1 MSKQK
6 TWSDKEKK
14 WVDGN
19 LFQGQQ
25 EERSALVKRTAQNF
39 EATLAANEQRRVA
52 DDIAANETS
61 LRAALK
67 ESYTKANGGSEF
79 GFAESYPRLRAAHVE
94 AETLANVAPK
104 PATPA
109 QMAAKTLKTQYSR

>member
-1 MSKQK
+1 MSKPK

-14 WVDGN
+14 WVDSN

-25 EERSALVKRTAQNF
+25 EERSALVRRTAQNF
-39 EATLAANEQRRVA
+39 EATLAANEQKRVA
-52 DDIAANETS
+52 DTIAANENA
-61 LRAALK
+61 LREALK
-67 ESYTKANGGSEF
+67 ASYTKANGGSDF
-79 GFAESYPRLRAAHVE
+79 GFEDVYPRLRAAHVE